1 MMFVSSS
8 YHRDKHTQHK
18 YSMRLHLN
26 YNYVLHV
33 LCVAGCVWLE
43 QVEDELYNNN

>member
-18 YSMRLHLN
+18 YIMRLHLN

-33 LCVAGCVWLE
+33 LCVDRVCV
-43 QVEDELYNNN
+43 VGASGR